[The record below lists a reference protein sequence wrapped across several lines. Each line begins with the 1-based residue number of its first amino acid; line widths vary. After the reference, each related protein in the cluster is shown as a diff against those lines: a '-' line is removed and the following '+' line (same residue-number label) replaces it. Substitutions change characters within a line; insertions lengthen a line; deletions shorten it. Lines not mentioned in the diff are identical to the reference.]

1 MEEKKMKN
9 IKLLSIFAFCA
20 AVVISCNKEIAET
33 LPPEG
38 NTSEQTLLNPVT
50 LTFEASPSTKV
61 SIDETGKASWENGD
75 RIKII
80 SLDATGKP
88 KAVVS
93 DEVVIDAAGVGRFTA
108 TVEASDLYYA
118 VYPSTLEVSL
128 TQAEGAEPIF
138 AVEFSSTP
146 TAKTKISDAAYYAAK
161 TTAETKYL
169 DFRTISTILEVKTGM
184 SDATGILFSSYGE
197 GISSC
202 SGIIPVNFDSE
213 GKVSLSEPEASSSTL
228 TFGIAGAGTYYLPLP
243 GNGKIASDANG
254 DGFVL
259 CLCKNDGKYTA
270 SYYPKALE
278 LKAGKIYNFKDNVE
292 SKIVSDY
299 YLSVDG
305 TGTGLAAD
313 SPLAFANLKNLPAFK
328 SNTAASAMMRNGVTV
343 HLAGGTY
350 TTALWTYAT
359 TDGADKCKLTIS
371 GSADEAAPTVFKT
384 KASSKF
390 ADSNLTTRIENVNFS
405 GCTAVALIASCGSLE
420 LENCKFTSNVT
431 TENGSAITVNTNA
444 FVSAKSC
451 EFSGNEAKNGAGL
464 CITPPKPV
472 VPRQDDE
479 VIFTCEDCLFS
490 KNEVTGSGAA
500 VLIAQAATGGQVRFN
515 NCRFEGNEVNGT
527 ESHAAAFFCNN
538 SKPEAP
544 APMAFFNACSF
555 WKNNKT
561 ATSSNTTSFGYE
573 IYGNTGSRIAMNNC
587 TFNTPNCRAARNG
600 CDITC
605 IGQTVIANSTIWG
618 TTFTGRR
625 ALVFVGSKESASP
638 SLIVNCMIHHK
649 NTTETLYNTL
659 FLTGN
664 YYLNMFHSIFAGLL
678 GSTSPAAVDGTN
690 YKFTNCYDRKL
701 KQNDAPVG
709 ATYLTNDNENDC
721 TIRGIKHEIYKYDFA
736 EGEAATYPGFELA
749 TKAAVIAAVES
760 NAVGVAFS
768 SWLKELGAYDKD
780 MLGKQRTKIY
790 PGSYHNTQGN

>member
-118 VYPSTLEVSL
+118 VYPSTLDVSL

-228 TFGIAGAGTYYLPLP
+228 TFGITGAGTYYLPLP

-305 TGTGLAAD
+305 TGTGLVED

-350 TTALWTYAT
+350 TTPLWTYAT

-431 TENGSAITVNTNA
+431 TGNGSAITVNTNA

-451 EFSGNEAKNGAGL
+451 EFSGNKASNGAGL
-464 CITPPKPV
+464 CITPPNPV

-479 VIFTCEDCLFS
+479 VIFTCEDCVFS

-515 NCRFEGNEVNGT
+515 NCRFEENKVTGEGST
-527 ESHAAAFFCNN
+527 AAALFCNN
-538 SKPEAP
+538 KSATAP
-544 APMAFFNACSF
+544 APMLFFNACSF
-555 WKNNKT
+555 SGNDKT
-561 ATSSNTTSFGYE
+561 VASASDFEYD
-573 IYGNTGSRIAMNNC
+573 IYGNAGSRIAMNNC
-587 TFNTPNCRAARNG
+587 AFKAADSKISPNGSLIACE
-600 CDITC
+600 
-605 IGQTVIANSTIWG
+605 GQTVIANTTIWG
-618 TTFTGRR
+618 SSYTSDR
-625 ALVFVGSKESASP
+625 ALAVVGSKLPDSP
-638 SLIVNCMIHHK
+638 ATMVNCLVNQN
-649 NTTETLYNTL
+649 NTKGSSCQALL
-659 FLTGN
+659 LPAG
-664 YYLNMFHSIFAGLL
+664 YYLNMSYSMYRGYAGDGIHNFSNCFLL
-678 GSTSPAAVDGTN
+678 TAAPKKAV
-690 YKFTNCYDRKL
+690 
-701 KQNDAPVG
+701 
-709 ATYLTNDNENDC
+709 YLTKDKSAAC
-721 TIRGIKHEIYKYDFA
+721 TIRGIKHEIFKYPFV
-736 EGEAATYPGFELA
+736 EGEAAIYPGFELA

-760 NAVGVAFS
+760 NAIGVTFS

-780 MLGKQRTKIY
+780 MLGKPRTKIY
-790 PGSYHNTQGN
+790 PGSYHNTQGD

>member
-9 IKLLSIFAFCA
+9 VKLLSIFAFCA
-20 AVVISCNKEIAET
+20 AVVVSCNKEIAET

-61 SIDETGKASWENGD
+61 SIDETGKASWEKGD

-88 KAVVS
+88 KSVVS
-93 DEVVIDAAGVGRFTA
+93 DEVVLDAVGVGRFTA

-128 TQAEGAEPIF
+128 TQAEGTEPIF

-169 DFRTISTILEVKTGM
+169 DFRTISTILEVKTEM

-213 GKVSLSEPEASSSTL
+213 GKVSLSEPETSSPTL
-228 TFGIAGAGTYYLPLP
+228 NFGIDGAGTYYLPLP

-278 LKAGKIYNFKDNVE
+278 LKAGKIYNSKDNVE

-305 TGTGLAAD
+305 TGTGLVED

-328 SNTAASAMMRNGVTV
+328 SNTAASAMMRNGVTI

-350 TTALWTYAT
+350 TTPLWTYET
-359 TDGADKCKLTIS
+359 TDGADECKLTIS
-371 GSADEAAPTVFKT
+371 GSTDEAVPTVFTT

-405 GCTAVALIASCGSLE
+405 GCTAVALIASYGSLE
-420 LENCKFTSNVT
+420 LENCKFTSNVAKK
-431 TENGSAITVNTNA
+431 NGSAITVNTNA

-451 EFSGNEAKNGAGL
+451 EFSGNKAANGAGL
-464 CITPPKPV
+464 CITPPNPV

-479 VIFTCEDCLFS
+479 VIFTCEDCVFS

-515 NCRFEGNEVNGT
+515 NCRFEENKVTGEGST
-527 ESHAAAFFCNN
+527 AAALFCNN
-538 SKPEAP
+538 KSATAP
-544 APMAFFNACSF
+544 APMLFFNACSF
-555 WKNNKT
+555 YGNDKT
-561 ATSSNTTSFGYE
+561 VASASDFEYD
-573 IYGNTGSRIAMNNC
+573 IYGNAGSRIAMNNC
-587 TFNTPNCRAARNG
+587 AFKAADSKISPNGSLIACE
-600 CDITC
+600 
-605 IGQTVIANSTIWG
+605 GQTVIANTTIWG
-618 TTFTGRR
+618 SSYTSDR
-625 ALVFVGSKESASP
+625 ALAVVGSKLPGSP
-638 SLIVNCMIHHK
+638 ATMVNCLVNQN
-649 NTTETLYNTL
+649 NTKGSSCPALLLPE
-659 FLTGN
+659 G
-664 YYLNMFHSIFAGLL
+664 YYLDMSYSMYRGYAGDGIHNLSNCFLL
-678 GSTSPAAVDGTN
+678 TAAPTKAV
-690 YKFTNCYDRKL
+690 
-701 KQNDAPVG
+701 
-709 ATYLTNDNENDC
+709 YLTKDKSEAC
-721 TIRGIKHEIYKYDFA
+721 TIRGIKHEIFKYPFV

-760 NAVGVAFS
+760 NAIGVTFS
-768 SWLKELGAYDKD
+768 SWLNELGAYDKD
-780 MLGKQRTKIY
+780 MLGKPRTKIY
-790 PGSYHNTQGN
+790 PGSYHNT

>member
-9 IKLLSIFAFCA
+9 IKLLSLFAFCA

-38 NTSEQTLLNPVT
+38 NTYGQTLLNPVT

-61 SIDETGKASWENGD
+61 SIDETGKASWEKGD

-88 KAVVS
+88 KSVVS
-93 DEVVIDAAGVGRFTA
+93 DEVVLDPAGGGRFTA

-128 TQAEGAEPIF
+128 TQAEGAEPVF

-161 TTAETKYL
+161 TTAATKYF
-169 DFRTISTILEVKTGM
+169 DFRTISTILEVRTGK
-184 SDATGILFSSYGE
+184 SDATGILFSSYGK

-213 GKVSLSEPEASSSTL
+213 GKVSLSEPETSSPTL
-228 TFGIAGAGTYYLPLP
+228 TFGINGAGTYYLPLP
-243 GNGKIASDANG
+243 GNGKIASDDNG

-278 LKAGKIYNFKDNVE
+278 LKAGKIYNFRDNVE

-305 TGTGLAAD
+305 TGTGLMED

-328 SNTAASAMMRNGVTV
+328 SNTAASAMMRNGVTI

-350 TTALWTYAT
+350 TTPLWSYET
-359 TDGADKCKLTIS
+359 TDGADECKLTIS
-371 GSADEAAPTVFKT
+371 GSADEAAPTVFTT

-405 GCTAVALIASCGSLE
+405 GCTAVALIASCGSLA
-420 LENCKFTSNVT
+420 LENCKFTSNVAKK
-431 TENGSAITVNTNA
+431 NGSAITVNTNA

-451 EFSGNEAKNGAGL
+451 EFSGNKASNGAGL
-464 CITPPKPV
+464 CITPPNPV
-472 VPRQDDE
+472 EPRQDNE
-479 VIFTCEDCLFS
+479 IIFTCEDCIFS
-490 KNEVTGSGAA
+490 QNEVTGSGAA

-515 NCRFEGNEVNGT
+515 NCRFEENKVTSE
-527 ESHAAAFFCNN
+527 ESTAAALFCNN
-538 SKPEAP
+538 NSATDL
-544 APMAFFNACSF
+544 APMLFFNACSF
-555 WKNNKT
+555 YGNDKT
-561 ATSSNTTSFGYE
+561 VASASDFEYD
-573 IYGNTGSRIAMNNC
+573 IYGNAGSRIAMNNC
-587 TFNTPNCRAARNG
+587 AFKAADSKRSRNG
-600 CDITC
+600 SLIACE
-605 IGQTVIANSTIWG
+605 GRTVIANSTIWG
-618 TTFTGRR
+618 TSYTSDR
-625 ALVFVGSKESASP
+625 ALAVVGSKLQDSATM
-638 SLIVNCMIHHK
+638 VNCLLNQNNAK
-649 NTTETLYNTL
+649 GSSCQALL
-659 FLTGN
+659 VPAD
-664 YYLNMFHSIFAGLL
+664 YYLNMSYSMYRGCKGEGTTAFSNCFLL
-678 GSTSPAAVDGTN
+678 TAAP
-690 YKFTNCYDRKL
+690 K
-701 KQNDAPVG
+701 G
-709 ATYLTNDNENDC
+709 ATYLTKNKPAAC
-721 TIRGIKHEIYKYDFA
+721 TIRGIKHEIFKYPFVEDD
-736 EGEAATYPGFELA
+736 AAIYPGFNLA
-749 TKAAVIAAVES
+749 TKNEVIAAVES
-760 NAVGVAFS
+760 NAIGVAFS
-768 SWLKELGAYDKD
+768 SWLNELGAYDKD
-780 MLGKQRTKIY
+780 MLGETRTKIY
-790 PGSYHNTQGN
+790 PGSYHNTLGN

>member
-1 MEEKKMKN
+1 M
-9 IKLLSIFAFCA
+9 
-20 AVVISCNKEIAET
+20 
-33 LPPEG
+33 
-38 NTSEQTLLNPVT
+38 
-50 LTFEASPSTKV
+50 
-61 SIDETGKASWENGD
+61 
-75 RIKII
+75 
-80 SLDATGKP
+80 
-88 KAVVS
+88 
-93 DEVVIDAAGVGRFTA
+93 
-108 TVEASDLYYA
+108 
-118 VYPSTLEVSL
+118 SL

-169 DFRTISTILEVKTGM
+169 DFRTISTILEVKTEM

-213 GKVSLSEPEASSSTL
+213 GKVSLSEPETSSPTL
-228 TFGIAGAGTYYLPLP
+228 NFGIDGAGTYYLPLP

-278 LKAGKIYNFKDNVE
+278 LKAGKIYNSKDNVE

-305 TGTGLAAD
+305 TGTGLVED

-328 SNTAASAMMRNGVTV
+328 SNTAASAMMRNGVTI

-350 TTALWTYAT
+350 TTPLWTYET
-359 TDGADKCKLTIS
+359 TDGADECKLTIS
-371 GSADEAAPTVFKT
+371 GSTDEAVPTVFTT

-405 GCTAVALIASCGSLE
+405 GCTAVALIASCGSLA

-431 TENGSAITVNTNA
+431 TKNGSAITVNTNA

-451 EFSGNEAKNGAGL
+451 GFSENKASNGAAL
-464 CITPPKPV
+464 CITPPNPV

-479 VIFTCEDCLFS
+479 VIFTCEDCVFS

-515 NCRFEGNEVNGT
+515 NCRFEENKVTGEGST
-527 ESHAAAFFCNN
+527 AAALFCNN
-538 SKPEAP
+538 KSATAP
-544 APMAFFNACSF
+544 APMLFFNACSF
-555 WKNNKT
+555 YGNDKT
-561 ATSSNTTSFGYE
+561 VASASDFEYD
-573 IYGNTGSRIAMNNC
+573 IYGNAGSRIAMNNC
-587 TFNTPNCRAARNG
+587 AFKAADSKISPNGSLIACE
-600 CDITC
+600 
-605 IGQTVIANSTIWG
+605 GQTVIANTTIWG
-618 TTFTGRR
+618 SSYTSDR
-625 ALVFVGSKESASP
+625 ALAVVGSKLPDSP
-638 SLIVNCMIHHK
+638 ATMVNCLVNQN
-649 NTTETLYNTL
+649 NTKGSSCQALL
-659 FLTGN
+659 LPAG
-664 YYLNMFHSIFAGLL
+664 YYLNMSYSMYRGCAGDGIHNLSNCFLL
-678 GSTSPAAVDGTN
+678 TAAPTKAV
-690 YKFTNCYDRKL
+690 
-701 KQNDAPVG
+701 
-709 ATYLTNDNENDC
+709 YLTKDKSAAC
-721 TIRGIKHEIYKYDFA
+721 TIRGIKHEIFKYPFV

-760 NAVGVAFS
+760 NAIGVTFS
-768 SWLKELGAYDKD
+768 SWLNELGAYDKD
-780 MLGKQRTKIY
+780 MLGKPRTKIY

>member
-93 DEVVIDAAGVGRFTA
+93 DDVVIDAAGVGRFTA

-118 VYPSTLEVSL
+118 VYPSTLDVSL

-213 GKVSLSEPEASSSTL
+213 GKVSLSEPETSSPTL

-350 TTALWTYAT
+350 TTPLWTYAT

-390 ADSNLTTRIENVNFS
+390 ADSNLTTRIENVNFRA
-405 GCTAVALIASCGSLE
+405 CTAVALIASCGNLA

-431 TENGSAITVNTNA
+431 TGNGSAITVNTNA

-464 CITPPKPV
+464 CITPPNPA
-472 VPRQDDE
+472 VPRLDDE
-479 VIFTCEDCLFS
+479 IIFTCEDCLFS

-515 NCRFEGNEVNGT
+515 NCRFENNKVTG
-527 ESHAAAFFCNN
+527 ESSTAAALFCNN
-538 SKPEAP
+538 KSVTKL
-544 APMAFFNACSF
+544 APMLFFNACSF
-555 WKNNKT
+555 YGNDKT
-561 ATSSNTTSFGYE
+561 VASTSDFEYD
-573 IYGNTGSRIAMNNC
+573 IYGNAGSRIAMNNC
-587 TFNTPNCRAARNG
+587 AFKAVDSKISKNG
-600 CDITC
+600 SLIACE
-605 IGQTVIANSTIWG
+605 GRTVIANTTIWG
-618 TTFTGRR
+618 SSYTSDR
-625 ALVFVGSKESASP
+625 ALVVVGSKLSDSP
-638 SLIVNCMIHHK
+638 ATMVNCLVNQN
-649 NTTETLYNTL
+649 NTAGSSCPALLLPE
-659 FLTGN
+659 G
-664 YYLNMFHSIFAGLL
+664 YYLDMSYSMYRGYAGDGIHNFSNCFLL
-678 GSTSPAAVDGTN
+678 TVAPTKAV
-690 YKFTNCYDRKL
+690 
-701 KQNDAPVG
+701 
-709 ATYLTNDNENDC
+709 YLTKDKPEAC
-721 TIRGIKHEIYKYDFA
+721 TIRGIKHEIFKYPFV

-780 MLGKQRTKIY
+780 MLGKTRTKIY
-790 PGSYHNTQGN
+790 PGSYHNTQSN

>member
-197 GISSC
+197 GIISC

-213 GKVSLSEPEASSSTL
+213 GKVSLSEPETSSPTL

-278 LKAGKIYNFKDNVE
+278 LEAGKIYNFKDNVE
-292 SKIVSDY
+292 NKIVSDY

-350 TTALWTYAT
+350 TTPLWTYAT

-405 GCTAVALIASCGSLE
+405 GCTAVALIASCGNLA

-431 TENGSAITVNTNA
+431 TGNGSAITVNTNA

-451 EFSGNEAKNGAGL
+451 EFSGNKAANGAGL
-464 CITPPKPV
+464 CITPPNPA
-472 VPRQDDE
+472 VPRLDDE
-479 VIFTCEDCLFS
+479 IIFTCEDCLFS

-515 NCRFEGNEVNGT
+515 NCRFENNKVKG
-527 ESHAAAFFCNN
+527 ESSTAAALYCNN
-538 SKPEAP
+538 KSATKP
-544 APMAFFNACSF
+544 APMLFFNACSF
-555 WKNNKT
+555 YGNDKT
-561 ATSSNTTSFGYE
+561 VASTSDFEYD
-573 IYGNTGSRIAMNNC
+573 IYGNAGSRIAMKNC
-587 TFNTPNCRAARNG
+587 AFKAADSKTSKNG
-600 CDITC
+600 SLIACE
-605 IGQTVIANSTIWG
+605 GRTVIANTTIWG
-618 TTFTGRR
+618 SSYTSDR
-625 ALVFVGSKESASP
+625 ALVVVGSKLSDSP
-638 SLIVNCMIHHK
+638 ATMVNCLVNQN
-649 NTTETLYNTL
+649 NTAGSSCPALLLPE
-659 FLTGN
+659 G
-664 YYLNMFHSIFAGLL
+664 YYLDMSYSMYRGYAGDGIHNFSNCFLL
-678 GSTSPAAVDGTN
+678 TAAPTHAV
-690 YKFTNCYDRKL
+690 
-701 KQNDAPVG
+701 
-709 ATYLTNDNENDC
+709 YLPKYNSAGC
-721 TIRGIKHEIYKYDFA
+721 TIRGIKHEIFKYPFV

-780 MLGKQRTKIY
+780 MLGKTRTKIY
-790 PGSYHNTQGN
+790 PGSYHNTQSN

>member
-9 IKLLSIFAFCA
+9 VKLLSIFAFCA
-20 AVVISCNKEIAET
+20 AVVVSCNKEIAET

-61 SIDETGKASWENGD
+61 SIDETGKASWEKGD

-88 KAVVS
+88 KSVVS
-93 DEVVIDAAGVGRFTA
+93 DEVVLDAAGVGRFTA
-108 TVEASDLYYA
+108 TVEASELYYA

-128 TQAEGAEPIF
+128 TQAEGTEPIF

-161 TTAETKYL
+161 TTAATKYF
-169 DFRTISTILEVKTGM
+169 DFRTISTILEVRTGM

-213 GKVSLSEPEASSSTL
+213 GKVSLSEPETSSSML
-228 TFGIAGAGTYYLPLP
+228 TFGIDGAGTYYLPLP
-243 GNGKIASDANG
+243 GNGKIASDTNG

-278 LKAGKIYNFKDNVE
+278 LKAGRIYNFKDNVE

-305 TGTGLAAD
+305 TETGLMED

-328 SNTAASAMMRNGVTV
+328 SNTAASAMMRNGVTI

-350 TTALWTYAT
+350 TTPLWTYAT
-359 TDGADKCKLTIS
+359 TDGADECKLTIS
-371 GSADEAAPTVFKT
+371 GSADEAVPTVFTT

-390 ADSNLTTRIENVNFS
+390 ADSNLTTRIENVNFI
-405 GCTAVALIASCGSLE
+405 GCTAVALIASCGSLA

-431 TENGSAITVNTNA
+431 TKNGSAITVNTNA

-451 EFSGNEAKNGAGL
+451 EFSGNKASNGAGL
-464 CITPPKPV
+464 CITPPNPV

-479 VIFTCEDCLFS
+479 IIFTCEDCLFS
-490 KNEVTGSGAA
+490 QNEVTGSGAA

-515 NCRFEGNEVNGT
+515 NCRFEENKVKGENST
-527 ESHAAAFFCNN
+527 AAALFCNN
-538 SKPEAP
+538 KSATKP
-544 APMAFFNACSF
+544 APMLFFNACSF
-555 WKNNKT
+555 YGNDKT
-561 ATSSNTTSFGYE
+561 VASTSDFEYD
-573 IYGNTGSRIAMNNC
+573 IYGNAGSRIAMNNC
-587 TFNTPNCRAARNG
+587 AFKAADSKISKNG
-600 CDITC
+600 SLIACE
-605 IGQTVIANSTIWG
+605 GRTVIANTTIWG
-618 TTFTGRR
+618 SSYTSER
-625 ALVFVGSKESASP
+625 ALAVVGSKLPGSP
-638 SLIVNCMIHHK
+638 ATMVNCLVNQN
-649 NTTETLYNTL
+649 NTKGSSCPALSLPE
-659 FLTGN
+659 G
-664 YYLNMFHSIFAGLL
+664 YYLDMSYSMYRGYAGDGIHNFSNCFLL
-678 GSTSPAAVDGTN
+678 TAAPTKAV
-690 YKFTNCYDRKL
+690 
-701 KQNDAPVG
+701 
-709 ATYLTNDNENDC
+709 YLTKDKSAAC
-721 TIRGIKHEIYKYDFA
+721 TIRGIKHEIFKYPFV

-760 NAVGVAFS
+760 NAIGVTFS
-768 SWLKELGAYDKD
+768 SWLNELGAYDKD
-780 MLGKQRTKIY
+780 MLGKPRTKIY

>member
-9 IKLLSIFAFCA
+9 IKLLLIFAFCA

-61 SIDETGKASWENGD
+61 SIDETGIASWEKGD

-93 DEVVIDAAGVGRFTA
+93 DDVVIDAAGVGRFTA

-118 VYPSTLEVSL
+118 VYPSTLDVSL

-328 SNTAASAMMRNGVTV
+328 SNTAASAMMRNGVTI

-350 TTALWTYAT
+350 TTPLWTYAT

-472 VPRQDDE
+472 VTRLDDE
-479 VIFTCEDCLFS
+479 IIFTCEDCLFS

-515 NCRFEGNEVNGT
+515 NCRFEENKVKGENST
-527 ESHAAAFFCNN
+527 AAALFCNN
-538 SKPEAP
+538 KSATKP
-544 APMAFFNACSF
+544 APMLFFNACSF
-555 WKNNKT
+555 YGNDKT
-561 ATSSNTTSFGYE
+561 VASTSDFEYD
-573 IYGNTGSRIAMNNC
+573 IYGNAGSRIAMNNC
-587 TFNTPNCRAARNG
+587 AFKAADSKISKNG
-600 CDITC
+600 SLIACE
-605 IGQTVIANSTIWG
+605 GRTVIANTTIWG
-618 TTFTGRR
+618 SSYTSDR
-625 ALVFVGSKESASP
+625 ALAVVGSKLPGSP
-638 SLIVNCMIHHK
+638 ATMVNCLVNQN
-649 NTTETLYNTL
+649 NTKGSSCPALLLPE
-659 FLTGN
+659 G
-664 YYLNMFHSIFAGLL
+664 YYLDMSYSMYRCYAGDGIHNLSNCFLL
-678 GSTSPAAVDGTN
+678 TAAPTKAV
-690 YKFTNCYDRKL
+690 
-701 KQNDAPVG
+701 
-709 ATYLTNDNENDC
+709 YLTKDKSEAC
-721 TIRGIKHEIYKYDFA
+721 TIRGIKHEIFKYPFV

-760 NAVGVAFS
+760 NAIGVTFS
-768 SWLKELGAYDKD
+768 SWLNELGAYDKD
-780 MLGKQRTKIY
+780 MLGKPRTKIY

>member
-197 GISSC
+197 GIISC

-213 GKVSLSEPEASSSTL
+213 GKVSLSEPETSSPTL

-278 LKAGKIYNFKDNVE
+278 LKAGKIYGFRDNVE

-328 SNTAASAMMRNGVTV
+328 SNTAASAMMRNGVTI

-350 TTALWTYAT
+350 TRPLWTYET
-359 TDGADKCKLTIS
+359 TDGADECKLTIS

-390 ADSNLTTRIENVNFS
+390 ADSNLTARIENVNFS
-405 GCTAVALIASCGSLE
+405 GCTAVALIASCGSLT
-420 LENCKFTSNVT
+420 LENCKFTSNVAKK
-431 TENGSAITVNTNA
+431 NGSAITVNTNA

-451 EFSGNEAKNGAGL
+451 EFSGNKAENGAGL
-464 CITPPKPV
+464 CVTPPNPV
-472 VPRQDDE
+472 VSRKDDE
-479 VIFTCEDCLFS
+479 IIFTCEDCLFS
-490 KNEVTGSGAA
+490 KNEVTGRGAA

-515 NCRFEGNEVNGT
+515 NCRFENNKVIG
-527 ESHAAAFFCNN
+527 ESSTAAALFCNN
-538 SKPEAP
+538 KSAAEP
-544 APMAFFNACSF
+544 APMLFFNACSF
-555 WKNNKT
+555 YGNDKT
-561 ATSSNTTSFGYE
+561 VASTSDFEYD
-573 IYGNTGSRIAMNNC
+573 IYGNAGSRIAMNNC
-587 TFNTPNCRAARNG
+587 TLKAADSIISKNG
-600 CDITC
+600 SLIACE
-605 IGQTVIANSTIWG
+605 GRTVIVNTTIWG
-618 TTFTGRR
+618 SSYTSDR
-625 ALVFVGSKESASP
+625 ALVVVGSKLSDSP
-638 SLIVNCMIHHK
+638 ATMVNCLVNQN
-649 NTTETLYNTL
+649 NTAGSSCPALLLPE
-659 FLTGN
+659 G
-664 YYLNMFHSIFAGLL
+664 YYLDMSYSMYRGFEGVGIHNFSNCFLL
-678 GSTSPAAVDGTN
+678 TAAPTKAVYLTPKKPAA
-690 YKFTNCYDRKL
+690 
-701 KQNDAPVG
+701 
-709 ATYLTNDNENDC
+709 C
-721 TIRGIKHEIYKYDFA
+721 TIRGIKHEIFKYPFV

-780 MLGKQRTKIY
+780 MLGKPRTKIY
-790 PGSYHNTQGN
+790 PGSFHNTQDN

>member
-61 SIDETGKASWENGD
+61 SIDETGKASWEKGD

-93 DEVVIDAAGVGRFTA
+93 DEVVIDAAGAGRFTA

-213 GKVSLSEPEASSSTL
+213 GKVSLSEPETSSPTL

-259 CLCKNDGKYTA
+259 CLCKNDGKCTA

-305 TGTGLAAD
+305 TGTGLVED

-328 SNTAASAMMRNGVTV
+328 SNTAASAMMRNGVTI

-350 TTALWTYAT
+350 TTPLWTYAT

-390 ADSNLTTRIENVNFS
+390 VDSNLTTRIENVNFS
-405 GCTAVALIASCGSLE
+405 GCTAVALIASCGNLE

-431 TENGSAITVNTNA
+431 TGNGSAITVNTNA

-464 CITPPKPV
+464 CITPPSPA
-472 VPRQDDE
+472 VPRLDDE
-479 VIFTCEDCLFS
+479 IIFTCEDCLFS

-515 NCRFEGNEVNGT
+515 NCRFENNKVKG
-527 ESHAAAFFCNN
+527 ESSTAAAFFCNN

-555 WKNNKT
+555 YGNDKT
-561 ATSSNTTSFGYE
+561 VASTSDFEYD
-573 IYGNTGSRIAMNNC
+573 IYGNAGSRIAMNNC
-587 TFNTPNCRAARNG
+587 AFKAADSKISKNG
-600 CDITC
+600 SLIACE
-605 IGQTVIANSTIWG
+605 GRTVIANTTIWG
-618 TTFTGRR
+618 SSYTSDR
-625 ALVFVGSKESASP
+625 ALVVVGSKLSDSP
-638 SLIVNCMIHHK
+638 ATMVNCLVNQN
-649 NTTETLYNTL
+649 NTAGSSCPALLLPE
-659 FLTGN
+659 G
-664 YYLNMFHSIFAGLL
+664 YYLDMSYSMYRGYAGDGIHNFSNCFLL
-678 GSTSPAAVDGTN
+678 TAAPTKAV
-690 YKFTNCYDRKL
+690 
-701 KQNDAPVG
+701 
-709 ATYLTNDNENDC
+709 YLTKDKPEAC
-721 TIRGIKHEIYKYDFA
+721 TIRGIKHEIFKYPFV

-760 NAVGVAFS
+760 NAVGVASS

>member
-9 IKLLSIFAFCA
+9 VKLLSIFAFCA
-20 AVVISCNKEIAET
+20 AVVVSCNKEIAET

-61 SIDETGKASWENGD
+61 SIDETGKASWEKGD

-88 KAVVS
+88 KSVVS
-93 DEVVIDAAGVGRFTA
+93 DEVVLDAVGVGRFTA

-169 DFRTISTILEVKTGM
+169 DFRTISTILEVKTEM

-213 GKVSLSEPEASSSTL
+213 GKVSLSEPETSSPTL
-228 TFGIAGAGTYYLPLP
+228 NFGIDGAGTYYLPLP

-278 LKAGKIYNFKDNVE
+278 LKAGKIYNSKDNVE

-305 TGTGLAAD
+305 TGTGLVED

-328 SNTAASAMMRNGVTV
+328 SNTAASAMMRNGVTI

-350 TTALWTYAT
+350 TTPLWTYET
-359 TDGADKCKLTIS
+359 TDGADECKLTIS
-371 GSADEAAPTVFKT
+371 GSTDEAVPTVFTT

-405 GCTAVALIASCGSLE
+405 GCTAVALIASCGSLA

-431 TENGSAITVNTNA
+431 TKNGSAITVNTNA

-451 EFSGNEAKNGAGL
+451 GFSENKASNGAAL
-464 CITPPKPV
+464 CITPPNPV

-479 VIFTCEDCLFS
+479 VIFTCEDCVFS

-515 NCRFEGNEVNGT
+515 NCRFEENKVTGEGST
-527 ESHAAAFFCNN
+527 AAALFCNN
-538 SKPEAP
+538 KSATAP
-544 APMAFFNACSF
+544 APMLFFNACSF
-555 WKNNKT
+555 YGNDKT
-561 ATSSNTTSFGYE
+561 VASASDFEYD
-573 IYGNTGSRIAMNNC
+573 IYGNAGSRIAMNNC
-587 TFNTPNCRAARNG
+587 AFKAADSKISPNGSLIACE
-600 CDITC
+600 
-605 IGQTVIANSTIWG
+605 GQTVIANTTIWG
-618 TTFTGRR
+618 SSYTSDR
-625 ALVFVGSKESASP
+625 ALAVVGSKLPDSP
-638 SLIVNCMIHHK
+638 ATMVNCLVNQN
-649 NTTETLYNTL
+649 NTKGSSCQALL
-659 FLTGN
+659 LPAG
-664 YYLNMFHSIFAGLL
+664 YYLNMSYSMYRGCAAEGTAEFSNCFLL
-678 GSTSPAAVDGTN
+678 TAAPKGAVYLTKTKPAA
-690 YKFTNCYDRKL
+690 
-701 KQNDAPVG
+701 
-709 ATYLTNDNENDC
+709 C
-721 TIRGIKHEIYKYDFA
+721 TIRGIKHEIFKYPFV

-760 NAVGVAFS
+760 NAIGVTFS
-768 SWLKELGAYDKD
+768 SWLNELGAYDKD
-780 MLGKQRTKIY
+780 MLGKPRTKIY

>member
-9 IKLLSIFAFCA
+9 VKLLSIFAFCA
-20 AVVISCNKEIAET
+20 AVVVSCNKEIAET

-38 NTSEQTLLNPVT
+38 NTSEQTLLNPIT

-61 SIDETGKASWENGD
+61 SIDETGKASWEKGD

-88 KAVVS
+88 KSVVS
-93 DEVVIDAAGVGRFTA
+93 DEVVLDAVGVGRFTA

-161 TTAETKYL
+161 TTAATKYF
-169 DFRTISTILEVKTGM
+169 DFRTISTILEVRTGM

-213 GKVSLSEPEASSSTL
+213 GKVSLSEPETSSPTL
-228 TFGIAGAGTYYLPLP
+228 NFGIDGAGTYYLPLP
-243 GNGKIASDANG
+243 GNGKIASDTNG

-259 CLCKNDGKYTA
+259 CLCKNDGKCTA

-278 LKAGKIYNFKDNVE
+278 LKAGKIYNFRDNVE

-305 TGTGLAAD
+305 IGTGLVED

-328 SNTAASAMMRNGVTV
+328 SNTAASAMMRNGVTI

-350 TTALWTYAT
+350 TTPLWTYAT
-359 TDGADKCKLTIS
+359 TDGVDECKLTIS
-371 GSADEAAPTVFKT
+371 GSADEAVPTVFTT

-390 ADSNLTTRIENVNFS
+390 ADSNLTTRMENVNFI
-405 GCTAVALIASCGSLE
+405 GCTAVALIASCGSLA

-431 TENGSAITVNTNA
+431 TKNGSAITVNTNA

-451 EFSGNEAKNGAGL
+451 EFSGNKASNGAGL
-464 CITPPKPV
+464 CITPPNPV
-472 VPRQDDE
+472 VPRQEDE
-479 VIFTCEDCLFS
+479 IIFTCEDCIFS

-515 NCRFEGNEVNGT
+515 NCRFEKNKVTGEGST
-527 ESHAAAFFCNN
+527 AAALFCNN
-538 SKPEAP
+538 KSATTP
-544 APMAFFNACSF
+544 APMLFFNACSF
-555 WKNNKT
+555 SGNDKT
-561 ATSSNTTSFGYE
+561 VASTSDFEYD
-573 IYGNTGSRIAMNNC
+573 IYGNAGSRIAMNNC
-587 TFNTPNCRAARNG
+587 AFKAADSKISKDG
-600 CDITC
+600 SLIACE
-605 IGQTVIANSTIWG
+605 GQTVIANTTIWG
-618 TTFTGRR
+618 SSYTSDR
-625 ALVFVGSKESASP
+625 ALVVVGSKLPDSP
-638 SLIVNCMIHHK
+638 ATMVNCLVNQN
-649 NTTETLYNTL
+649 NTEGSSCQALL
-659 FLTGN
+659 LPAG
-664 YYLNMFHSIFAGLL
+664 YYLNMSYSMYRGCAAEGTADFSNCFLL
-678 GSTSPAAVDGTN
+678 TAAPERAV
-690 YKFTNCYDRKL
+690 
-701 KQNDAPVG
+701 
-709 ATYLTNDNENDC
+709 YLTKNKPEAC
-721 TIRGIKHEIYKYDFA
+721 TIRGIRHEIFKYPFV

-760 NAVGVAFS
+760 NAIGVTFS

-780 MLGKQRTKIY
+780 MLGEQRTKIY

>member
-9 IKLLSIFAFCA
+9 VKLLSIFAFCA
-20 AVVISCNKEIAET
+20 AVVVSCNKEIAET

-61 SIDETGKASWENGD
+61 SIDETGKASWEKGD

-88 KAVVS
+88 KSVVS
-93 DEVVIDAAGVGRFTA
+93 DEVVLDAVGVGRFTA

-128 TQAEGAEPIF
+128 TQAEGTEPIF

-161 TTAETKYL
+161 TTAATKYF
-169 DFRTISTILEVKTGM
+169 DFRTISTILEVRTGM

-213 GKVSLSEPEASSSTL
+213 GKVSLSEPETSSPTL
-228 TFGIAGAGTYYLPLP
+228 TFGIDGAGTYYLPLP
-243 GNGKIASDANG
+243 GNGKIASDDNG

-259 CLCKNDGKYTA
+259 CLCKNDGKHTA

-278 LKAGKIYNFKDNVE
+278 LKAGKIYNFRDNVE

-305 TGTGLAAD
+305 IGTGLSAD

-328 SNTAASAMMRNGVTV
+328 SNTAASAMMRNGVTI

-350 TTALWTYAT
+350 TTPLWTYET
-359 TDGADKCKLTIS
+359 TDGADECKLTIS
-371 GSADEAAPTVFKT
+371 GSADEAAPTVFTT

-405 GCTAVALIASCGSLE
+405 RCTAVALIASCGSLA

-431 TENGSAITVNTNA
+431 TKNGSAITVNTNA

-451 EFSGNEAKNGAGL
+451 EFSGNKAANGAGL
-464 CITPPKPV
+464 CITPPNPV
-472 VPRQDDE
+472 VPRQDNE
-479 VIFTCEDCLFS
+479 IIFTCEDCIFS

-515 NCRFEGNEVNGT
+515 NCRFEENKVKGENST
-527 ESHAAAFFCNN
+527 AAALFCNN
-538 SKPEAP
+538 KSATKP
-544 APMAFFNACSF
+544 APMLFFNACSF
-555 WKNNKT
+555 YGNDKT
-561 ATSSNTTSFGYE
+561 VASTSDFEYD
-573 IYGNTGSRIAMNNC
+573 IYGNAGSRIAMNNC
-587 TFNTPNCRAARNG
+587 AFKAADSKISPNGSLIACEGR
-600 CDITC
+600 
-605 IGQTVIANSTIWG
+605 TVIANTTIWG
-618 TTFTGRR
+618 SSYTSDR
-625 ALVFVGSKESASP
+625 ALAVVGSKLPGSP
-638 SLIVNCMIHHK
+638 ATMVNCLVNQN
-649 NTTETLYNTL
+649 NTKGSSCPALLLPE
-659 FLTGN
+659 G
-664 YYLNMFHSIFAGLL
+664 YYLDMSYSMYRGYAGDGIHNLSNCFLL
-678 GSTSPAAVDGTN
+678 TAAPTKAV
-690 YKFTNCYDRKL
+690 
-701 KQNDAPVG
+701 
-709 ATYLTNDNENDC
+709 YLTKDKSEAC
-721 TIRGIKHEIYKYDFA
+721 TIRGIKHEIFKYPFV

-760 NAVGVAFS
+760 NAIGVTFS
-768 SWLKELGAYDKD
+768 SWLNELGAYDKD
-780 MLGKQRTKIY
+780 MLGKPRTKIY

>member
-1 MEEKKMKN
+1 MEERKMKN
-9 IKLLSIFAFCA
+9 VKLLSIFAFCA
-20 AVVISCNKEIAET
+20 AVVVSCNKEIAET
-33 LPPEG
+33 LPSEG

-50 LTFEASPSTKV
+50 LTFEASPSTNV
-61 SIDETGKASWENGD
+61 SIDETGKASWEKGD

-88 KAVVS
+88 KSVVS
-93 DEVVIDAAGVGRFTA
+93 DEVVLDAVGVGKFTA

-161 TTAETKYL
+161 TTAATKYF
-169 DFRTISTILEVKTGM
+169 DFRTISTILEVRTGM

-213 GKVSLSEPEASSSTL
+213 GKVSLSEPETSSSML
-228 TFGIAGAGTYYLPLP
+228 TFGIDGAGTYYLPLP
-243 GNGKIASDANG
+243 GNGKIASDTNG

-259 CLCKNDGKYTA
+259 CLCKNDEKYTA

-278 LKAGKIYNFKDNVE
+278 LKAGKIYNFRDNVE

-305 TGTGLAAD
+305 TGTGLMED

-328 SNTAASAMMRNGVTV
+328 SNTAASAMMRNGVTI

-350 TTALWTYAT
+350 TTPLWTYAT
-359 TDGADKCKLTIS
+359 TDGVDECKLTIS
-371 GSADEAAPTVFKT
+371 GSADEAVPTVFTT

-390 ADSNLTTRIENVNFS
+390 ADSNLTTRIENVNFI
-405 GCTAVALIASCGSLE
+405 GCTAVALIASCGSLA

-431 TENGSAITVNTNA
+431 TKNGSAITVNTNA

-451 EFSGNEAKNGAGL
+451 GFSENKASNGAGL
-464 CITPPKPV
+464 CITPPNPV
-472 VPRQDDE
+472 VPRQEDE
-479 VIFTCEDCLFS
+479 IIFTCEDCIFS

-515 NCRFEGNEVNGT
+515 NCRFEENKVTGEGST
-527 ESHAAAFFCNN
+527 AAALFCNN
-538 SKPEAP
+538 KSATAP
-544 APMAFFNACSF
+544 APMLFFNACSF
-555 WKNNKT
+555 SGNDKT
-561 ATSSNTTSFGYE
+561 VASTSDFEYD
-573 IYGNTGSRIAMNNC
+573 IYGNAGSRIAMNNC
-587 TFNTPNCRAARNG
+587 AFKAADSKISPNGSLIACE
-600 CDITC
+600 
-605 IGQTVIANSTIWG
+605 GQTVIANTTIWG
-618 TTFTGRR
+618 SSYTSDR
-625 ALVFVGSKESASP
+625 ALAVVGSKLPDSP
-638 SLIVNCMIHHK
+638 ATMVNCLVNQN
-649 NTTETLYNTL
+649 NTKGSSCQALL
-659 FLTGN
+659 LPAG
-664 YYLNMFHSIFAGLL
+664 YYLNMSYSMYRGCVADGTAGFSNCFLL
-678 GSTSPAAVDGTN
+678 TAAPQGAVYLTKTKPAA
-690 YKFTNCYDRKL
+690 
-701 KQNDAPVG
+701 
-709 ATYLTNDNENDC
+709 C
-721 TIRGIKHEIYKYDFA
+721 TIRGIKHEIFKYPFV
-736 EGEAATYPGFELA
+736 EGESATYPGFELA

-760 NAVGVAFS
+760 NAIGVAFS
-768 SWLKELGAYDKD
+768 SWIKELGAYDKD
-780 MLGKQRTKIY
+780 MLGKTRTKIY

>member
-61 SIDETGKASWENGD
+61 SIDETGKASWEKGD

-93 DEVVIDAAGVGRFTA
+93 DDVVIDAAGVGRFTA

-118 VYPSTLEVSL
+118 VYPSTLDVSL
-128 TQAEGAEPIF
+128 TQAEGTEPIF

-161 TTAETKYL
+161 TTAATKYF
-169 DFRTISTILEVKTGM
+169 DFRTISTILEVRTGM

-213 GKVSLSEPEASSSTL
+213 GKVSLSEPETSSPTL
-228 TFGIAGAGTYYLPLP
+228 TFGIDGAGTYYLPLP
-243 GNGKIASDANG
+243 GNGKIASDDNG

-278 LKAGKIYNFKDNVE
+278 LKAGKIYNFRDNVE

-305 TGTGLAAD
+305 TGTGLSAD

-328 SNTAASAMMRNGVTV
+328 SNTVASAMMRNGVTI

-350 TTALWTYAT
+350 TTPLWTYET
-359 TDGADKCKLTIS
+359 TDGAYECKLTIS
-371 GSADEAAPTVFKT
+371 GSADEAAPTVFTT

-405 GCTAVALIASCGSLE
+405 GCTDVALIASCGSLA

-431 TENGSAITVNTNA
+431 TKNGSAITVNTNA

-451 EFSGNEAKNGAGL
+451 EFSGNKAANGAGL
-464 CITPPKPV
+464 CITPPNPV
-472 VPRQDDE
+472 VPRQDNE
-479 VIFTCEDCLFS
+479 IIFTCEDCIFS

-515 NCRFEGNEVNGT
+515 NCRFEENKVKGENST
-527 ESHAAAFFCNN
+527 AAALFCNN
-538 SKPEAP
+538 KSATKP
-544 APMAFFNACSF
+544 APMLFFNACSF
-555 WKNNKT
+555 YGNDKT
-561 ATSSNTTSFGYE
+561 VASTSDFEYD
-573 IYGNTGSRIAMNNC
+573 IYGNAGSRIAMNNC
-587 TFNTPNCRAARNG
+587 AFKAADSKISKNG
-600 CDITC
+600 SLIACE
-605 IGQTVIANSTIWG
+605 GRTVIANTTIWG
-618 TTFTGRR
+618 SSYTSDR
-625 ALVFVGSKESASP
+625 ALAVVGSKLPGSP
-638 SLIVNCMIHHK
+638 ATMVNCLVNQN
-649 NTTETLYNTL
+649 NTKGSSCPALLLPE
-659 FLTGN
+659 G
-664 YYLNMFHSIFAGLL
+664 YYLDMSYSMYRGYAGDGIHNLSNCFLL
-678 GSTSPAAVDGTN
+678 TAAPTKAV
-690 YKFTNCYDRKL
+690 
-701 KQNDAPVG
+701 
-709 ATYLTNDNENDC
+709 YLTKDKSEAC
-721 TIRGIKHEIYKYDFA
+721 TIRGIKHEIFKYPFV

-760 NAVGVAFS
+760 NAIGVTFS

-780 MLGKQRTKIY
+780 MLGKPRTKIY